1 MPLDGCI
8 MAKADP
14 HELDSASIAR
24 RLRILR
30 QHSQGGEQGSQAR
43 FAAQIGV
50 EYRRWNNY
58 ERGHPLSRDMAVLLV
73 RKVLGLTLDWIYL
86 GREDTLPVRLQRE
99 LEAAGKAVTLSE
111 EGSDDGD
118 DSAPPPGARTSI
130 KRTNSRK

>member
-1 MPLDGCI
+1 LWVLQAPEFIHGVFGKMPLDGCI

-30 QHSQGGEQGSQAR
+30 QHSQGGGQGSQAR

-58 ERGHPLSRDMAVLLV
+58 ERGHP
-73 RKVLGLTLDWIYL
+73 
-86 GREDTLPVRLQRE
+86 
-99 LEAAGKAVTLSE
+99 
-111 EGSDDGD
+111 
-118 DSAPPPGARTSI
+118 
-130 KRTNSRK
+130 